1 MNVYFLATSMGSRPD
16 MFEDLLVSFQQL
28 AIPAGWNAALMV
40 LDQAPAVH
48 APILARHPCPSD
60 RRVTVV
66 PVAGPLGLSIAR
78 NRLLERIDGEGQVV
92 FCDDDA
98 TYPADFLQ
106 RLQEEFAAGP
116 TDIGVFRLLNK
127 GEQGTYG
134 NRRYPAER
142 RALTRSELINIAIS
156 LNLVMR
162 LSAIRA
168 AGGFNEDLGVG
179 SKGLCGE
186 ETELVLKALDRGA
199 IARYFSTPCAFHP
212 RQGLAD
218 TSPQKIYAYSRGY
231 RDMLL
236 GYRGSVRLRL
246 LVRWHLAVA
255 IARSMVALAIQGGR
269 ANRLVKLKG
278 LAGLG
283 GKESHG

>member
-1 MNVYFLATSMGSRPD
+1 MNIYFLATSMGSRPD

-28 AIPAGWNAALMV
+28 AIPAGWSVSLMV

-48 APILARHPCPSD
+48 APILERNQCSSD
-60 RRVTVV
+60 RRVVLVSVT
-66 PVAGPLGLSIAR
+66 GPLGLSIAR
-78 NRLLERIDGEGQVV
+78 NRLLEQIDGDGYVV

-106 RLQEEFAAGP
+106 RLQDEFAIGDI
-116 TDIGVFRLLNK
+116 DIGVFRLLNK

-134 NRRYPAER
+134 NRRYPAAR
-142 RALTRSELINIAIS
+142 RMLGPSELINVAIS

-162 LSAIRA
+162 LSCIHD

-186 ETELVLKALDRGA
+186 ETELLLKALDRGA
-199 IARYFSTPCAFHP
+199 TARYFSTPYAFHP

-218 TSPQKIYAYSRGY
+218 TSPQKIFDYSRGY

-236 GYRGSVRLRL
+236 GYRGSHGLRL
-246 LVRWHLAVA
+246 LVRWHLTVA
-255 IARSMVALAIQGGR
+255 IVRSVIALIVQGQR
-269 ANRLVKLKG
+269 ANRLIKLKG
-278 LAGLG
+278 LAGFG
-283 GKESHG
+283 RQAQYG